1 MAIKLNF
8 KKTEGELVGRSKIW
22 GGPDLPD
29 TIDYPVMEI
38 EADGKKYLN
47 PLSFICQ
54 IHCEDIAHLD
64 KEGLLPHEGM
74 LYFFAEIDY
83 FLGDMDFDSPA
94 MGEWEPDS
102 WRVLY
107 SPVCE
112 DLHTHTLVDSEGA
125 PLGLPAE
132 EITFSEC
139 GDKDYG
145 FKMLGRPYFDEIE
158 EQYPGWTSLLQLDCE
173 DDWGLRFYDCGML
186 CFLKKKDEIKCYL
199 HSS

>member
-1 MAIKLNF
+1 MAIKLDF
-8 KKTEGELVGRSKIW
+8 RKTEDSLLGRSKIW
-22 GGPDLPD
+22 GCPDLPD

-38 EADGKKYLN
+38 EEDGEKYLN

-54 IHCEDIAHLD
+54 IRCEDIAPFD
-64 KEGLLPHEGM
+64 KEGVLPHEGM
-74 LYFFAEIDY
+74 FYFFAEIDY
-83 FLGDMDFDSPA
+83 FRGDLEFDSPGI
-94 MGEWEPDS
+94 GEWEPDC

-112 DLHTHTLVDSEGA
+112 DLNSHMLVDDDGN

-132 EITFSEC
+132 EIIFSEC
-139 GDKDYG
+139 DDKYYG

-186 CFLKKKDEIKCYL
+186 CFLKKEDELKCYL
-199 HSS
+199 HSF